1 MYACAAALTTPR
13 VKDMVCQSRPS
24 NIRLNKRHAGAGS
37 FVQASTAGHRA
48 EEKGGLREFHAARVN
63 VVLKEIEE
71 GLKMHKSCPSLL
83 KNALAHEVIRGAYAI
98 A

>member
-1 MYACAAALTTPR
+1 
-13 VKDMVCQSRPS
+13 MVGQSQHAQQHPS
-24 NIRLNKRHAGAGS
+24 QHEAWLPVI
-37 FVQASTAGHRA
+37 VDQASTDGHRA

-63 VVLKEIEE
+63 VVLKEIDE

-83 KNALAHEVIRGAYAI
+83 KNALAHEVVRGAYAI